1 MKFNTKAFL
10 KRLKNKYKL
19 VILNDDTFEEKASFT
34 LSRMNVFAL
43 GSAMLIIFIALVMAL
58 IIFTPLKEYIPGYAD
73 VAMRREMTRLVLKA
87 DSLEE
92 LQEARERY
100 MQNIRNVLTG
110 RGLQSIND
118 QKGGKPKLIDT
129 ISLNKRRP
137 DEDALLRK
145 MIESEGKYELA
156 ENESPHSVQNK
167 KSISGYSFFTP
178 IKGVVTEKFNPSIGH
193 YAIDIASKQNESIKV
208 VLDGTVIFAAFTS
221 ETGYVIG
228 VQHSNNILSFYKHC
242 SSLLKKV
249 GNFVRAGEVIAVV
262 GNTGELSSGP
272 HLHFELWYNG
282 NPVNPKTYIKF

>member
-1 MKFNTKAFL
+1 MKFNSQAFL

-43 GSAMLIIFIALVMAL
+43 GSTLLIIFIGVVMTL

-73 VAMRREMTRLVLKA
+73 VAMRREMTRLILKA

-92 LQEARERY
+92 LQEARELY
-100 MQNIRNVLTG
+100 MQNIRNVLAG
-110 RGLQSIND
+110 RVVENVND
-118 QKGGKPKLIDT
+118 TKGAKPELLDT
-129 ISLNKRRP
+129 ISLNKKRP

-145 MIESEGKYELA
+145 MIESEGKYELS
-156 ENESPHSVQNK
+156 ESPHSSQNK
-167 KSISGYSFFTP
+167 KNISGYSFFTP
-178 IKGVVTEKFNPSIGH
+178 IKGIITEKFNPTIGH
-193 YAIDIASKQNESIKV
+193 FAIDIASKQNESIKV
-208 VLDGTVIFAAFTS
+208 VLDGTIIFASFTS

-228 VQHSNNILSFYKHC
+228 VQHSNNIISFYKHC